1 MASFRRRIKRVS
13 DPLDDRVKAQLVGA
27 GYFSS
32 GTQHSSSSDVVGDDS
47 PCLSELLH
55 SFLVD
60 NHDATTVTDES
71 ETGSA
76 TFTPA
81 EADCVDSKPDDTP
94 SLEIIVKSTA
104 VNHMDSFGSLL
115 VADVSKAMEMLSFFN
130 TDKAIFRCK
139 VMAYLRQAGYNAAIC
154 KTKWSSSSAGVTAG
168 NHEFIDV
175 VQSVSSTW
183 QNRYF
188 IDLDFASE
196 FEIAMPT
203 SEYSRL
209 LQYCPKVFVGK
220 GEELK
225 KVVRAMSDSAKRSLK
240 SKELSLPPW
249 RKNRYM
255 QKKWFAPYRRTTNQ
269 SPANSGSQTGA
280 TVHPIN
286 VVKCRY
292 VGFDNADT
300 VNDRLFVRA
309 R

>member
-1 MASFRRRIKRVS
+1 MASFRRRIKRVT

-32 GTQHSSSSDVVGDDS
+32 GSQHSSSSNAVGDDS
-47 PCLSELLH
+47 PCLSELVH
-55 SFLVD
+55 SFLED
-60 NHDATTVTDES
+60 NHDATVTDP
-71 ETGSA
+71 ETGSG
-76 TFTPA
+76 TFTP
-81 EADCVDSKPDDTP
+81 EADCVDSKLDDTA

-104 VNHMDSFGSLL
+104 VSHMDSFGNLL
-115 VADVSKAMEMLSFFN
+115 VADVSKAMEMLSFSK
-130 TDKAIFRCK
+130 TDKAISKRK

-154 KTKWSSSSAGVTAG
+154 MTKWSSSSAGITAG
-168 NHEFIDV
+168 SHEFIDV
-175 VQSVSSTW
+175 VQSVSSMW

-209 LQYCPKVFVGK
+209 LQYCPKVYVGK

-255 QKKWFAPYRRTTNQ
+255 QNKWFAPYRRTTNQ
-269 SPANSGSQTGA
+269 SPENSISQTGA

-292 VGFDNADT
+292 VGFDDA